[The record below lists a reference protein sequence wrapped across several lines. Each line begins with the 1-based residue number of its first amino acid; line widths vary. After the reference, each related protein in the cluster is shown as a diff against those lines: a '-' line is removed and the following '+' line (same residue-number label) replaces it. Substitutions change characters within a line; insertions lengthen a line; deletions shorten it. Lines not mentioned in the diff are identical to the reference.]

1 MNALILLVSLS
12 CAAPAPSTAESA
24 SAPQTQDFLPARRE
38 PNWLKAYPV
47 TPFREFWTAD
57 LTVKSLDKS
66 IPAIVEAAEK
76 AGASL
81 TQGLNNYVSSDK
93 TKQLSLSIPQ
103 KKAADFLKTLRKHGT
118 MPDPQTQPGLPR
130 PNEQELRGK
139 IDRIIKERVEK
150 KNALA
155 QVPAA
160 AEASEEILEQLLNAE
175 ALAKRTQDAVLLNLT
190 VRETP

>member
-1 MNALILLVSLS
+1 MTTLLLLVSLAQ
-12 CAAPAPSTAESA
+12 AAPAPT
-24 SAPQTQDFLPARRE
+24 SAPAAPQADFIPARRE

-47 TPFREFWTAD
+47 TPFREFWTGE
-57 LTVKSLDKS
+57 LTVKSLDKA
-66 IPAIVEAAEK
+66 IPAVVEAAEK
-76 AGASL
+76 DGASL
-81 TQGLNNYVSSDK
+81 TQGLNTYISSEK

-103 KKAADFLKTLRKHGT
+103 KKAKDFLKLLRKHGT
-118 MPDPQTQPGLPR
+118 MADPLVQQGLPR
-130 PNEQELRGK
+130 PNMDELRGK
-139 IDRIIKERVEK
+139 IDRLIKERVDK

-155 QVPAA
+155 QVPAT